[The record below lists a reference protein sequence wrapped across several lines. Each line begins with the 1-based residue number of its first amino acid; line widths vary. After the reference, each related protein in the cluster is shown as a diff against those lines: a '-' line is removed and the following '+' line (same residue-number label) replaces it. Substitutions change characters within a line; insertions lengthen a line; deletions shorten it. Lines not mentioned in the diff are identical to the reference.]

1 MQLEK
6 HWYSCKEVHAVNW
19 PSVVQL
25 IVVQRMFI

>member
-6 HWYSCKEVHAVNW
+6 HWYCKEVRAVNW

-25 IVVQRMFI
+25 IVVQRVFI